1 MTTLRR
7 FKIDQII
14 RDKLPEIMRS
24 QGIAVF
30 ERPLEGKELDHRLRE
45 KLLLE
50 AQEVQNA
57 QSTEELIEEL
67 ADVLE
72 VVHALAKA
80 AGADIQRVEEK
91 RAKKLQARGGF
102 EARFY
107 NPYVEVDEANPAIN
121 YYLSRPAQ
129 YPQIEM
135 VQSSS

>member
-1 MTTLRR
+1 MSTPKR

-30 ERPLEGKELDHRLRE
+30 ERPLEGKELDQRMRE

-50 AQEVQNA
+50 AREVQNA

-72 VVHALAKA
+72 VMHALAKA
-80 AGADIQRVEEK
+80 AGVDLQRVEEK
-91 RAKKLQARGGF
+91 RTKKLQARGGF
-102 EARFY
+102 EARLY
-107 NPYVEVDEANPAIN
+107 NPYVEVDEASPAIE

-129 YPQIEM
+129 YPQVVAE
-135 VQSSS
+135 